1 MKFLNE
7 KKPDMPDLL
16 SNEEYKVNL
25 EVFEGPLDLLLYL
38 IKKDEVDIYDIP
50 IGKITTQYMEYLE
63 LMKILNLEIAG
74 DFIVMAATLMVIKSR
89 LLLPDEDR
97 GPVEEDDEDDP
108 RWDLVRQLVEYK
120 KFKDAAGFLGQLE
133 EIQENV
139 FSREGEHVELGA
151 RPEIGMSD
159 VSIFDLISALNQALD
174 RAPKEELN
182 EIFAEQFTVS
192 EKVDHLLK
200 LTQNG
205 KPLTLGRLFR
215 DMRSRQEIVCTF
227 LAVLELMKLNR
238 LAARQADHFG
248 EIVIEQIEGDMP
260 EPVLQEEE
268 SV

>member
-1 MKFLNE
+1 MH
-7 KKPDMPDLL
+7 MPDLL
-16 SNEEYKVNL
+16 PNEEYKVSL

-50 IGKITTQYMEYLE
+50 IGRITTQYMEYLE

-89 LLLPDEDR
+89 LLLPDEAR

-120 KFKDAAGFLGQLE
+120 KFKDAAGFLEHLE
-133 EIQENV
+133 AVQENV
-139 FSREGEHVELGA
+139 FLREGEHVELGA
-151 RPEIGMSD
+151 RPEIGMQD

-174 RAPKEELN
+174 RVPKEELN
-182 EIFAEQFTVS
+182 EIFAEQYTVS
-192 EKVDHLLK
+192 EKVDYLLDATK
-200 LTQNG
+200 NG

-215 DMRSRQEIVCTF
+215 GMRSRHEIVCTF
-227 LAVLELMKLNR
+227 LAVLELIKLNR
-238 LAARQADHFG
+238 LAARQDNHFE
-248 EIVIEQIEGDMP
+248 EIVIEQVAGGEP

-268 SV
+268 TV

>member
-1 MKFLNE
+1 MA
-7 KKPDMPDLL
+7 DLL
-16 SNEEYKVNL
+16 PNEEYKVNL

-50 IGKITTQYMEYLE
+50 IGRITTQYMEYLD

-120 KFKDAAGFLGQLE
+120 KFKDAAGFLGHLE
-133 EIQENV
+133 EVQENV

-192 EKVDHLLK
+192 EKVDYLLETTK
-200 LTQNG
+200 NG

-215 DMRSRQEIVCTF
+215 GMRSRQEIVCTF

-238 LAARQADHFG
+238 LAARQDNHFG
-248 EIVIEQIEGDMP
+248 EIVIEQVDGDAP
-260 EPVLQEEE
+260 EPVLQENEQP
-268 SV
+268 

>member
-1 MKFLNE
+1 
-7 KKPDMPDLL
+7 MPDLL
-16 SNEEYKVNL
+16 PNEEYKVSL

-50 IGKITTQYMEYLE
+50 IGRITTQYMEYLE

-89 LLLPDEDR
+89 LLLPDEAR

-120 KFKDAAGFLGQLE
+120 KFKDAAGFLEHLE
-133 EIQENV
+133 AVQENV
-139 FSREGEHVELGA
+139 FLREGEHVELGA
-151 RPEIGMSD
+151 RPEIGMQD

-174 RAPKEELN
+174 RVPKEELN
-182 EIFAEQFTVS
+182 EIFAEQYTVS
-192 EKVDHLLK
+192 EKVDYLLDATK
-200 LTQNG
+200 NG

-215 DMRSRQEIVCTF
+215 GMRSRHEIVCTF
-227 LAVLELMKLNR
+227 LAVLELIKLNR
-238 LAARQADHFG
+238 LAARQDNHFE
-248 EIVIEQIEGDMP
+248 EIVIEQVAGGEP

-268 SV
+268 TV